1 MLKDKVTDFLF
12 IIIHVLHILYF
23 SEYGRADK
31 HSHSVMRFM
40 AKLDDNIMFLCF
52 TQVSCEIMFR
62 IIGKSFFITINV
74 SC

>member
-1 MLKDKVTDFLF
+1 MLKDKVTIQLY
-12 IIIHVLHILYF
+12 ICLYF

-62 IIGKSFFITINV
+62 ISFFINH
-74 SC
+74 